1 MKLIISNLLN
11 IIYGILILVS
21 YLAPGHILQ
30 HEALWH
36 ELKELSSGFFLDAGC
51 GIGLISNYLLKKG
64 WKGIGIDLNE
74 EAIQINKEINKKFI
88 DAKKYHC
95 QRGDFTT
102 YQDSTTKSS
111 GYDLVISSNVIE
123 HLEEPTFSE
132 FLKNMV
138 SSTKTKGQ
146 IVIITPGS
154 PKDWGIEDE
163 VVGHVKRYTQADME
177 KISRDFNIKPINIFG
192 ITFPLSNFL
201 LGLSNY
207 LVKKN
212 EGYKLSNSDY
222 QNTIESSLRKNSLK
236 TEFPTWT
243 RILINKF
250 TLYPFIV
257 LQKIF
262 KKHPRS
268 LMILGRFLKQS
279 AK

>member
-1 MKLIISNLLN
+1 M
-11 IIYGILILVS
+11 VS

-30 HEALWH
+30 HEALWY
-36 ELKELSSGFFLDAGC
+36 ELKELPSGFFLEVGC

-74 EAIQINKEINKKFI
+74 EPIQINKEINKKFI

-192 ITFPLSNFL
+192 ITYPLSNFL